1 MLYMFYMAKKTG
13 EPEMK
18 NYYDICERAGCAIG
32 LAAWA
37 WAIVCHLVTP

>member
-1 MLYMFYMAKKTG
+1 MS
-13 EPEMK
+13 

-37 WAIVCHLVTP
+37 WAIICHIW